1 MRACTTA
8 FLAVILLF
16 AAPTSSRAHPHV
28 WIDMRTEMHFDPEG
42 RLTAIGVAWTFDE
55 FYSAF
60 AVEGAEKGEDGYDEE
75 LLAGLTDVNLE
86 NLAEWNYFTEVVSG
100 DAPVTTGKA
109 ENGKSTWDDE
119 TGRLT
124 LSFVVPLETPQAPS
138 AATPVKIRVYDP
150 SYYISIDYLKDD
162 PVLMTGD
169 VPAGCKVKTETPNVE
184 NVWTTLPESAFTS
197 SSSQLGAYFAP
208 VATVTCASAT

>member
-1 MRACTTA
+1 MRACVTML
-8 FLAVILLF
+8 LALVLWSLP
-16 AAPTSSRAHPHV
+16 ASPGHAHPHV
-28 WIDMRTEMHFDPEG
+28 WIDMRTELHFDAEG
-42 RLTAIGVAWTFDE
+42 RLAAIGVSWTFDE

-60 AVEGAEKGEDGYDEE
+60 AVEGAEKTGDGYSEE

-86 NLAEWNYFTEVVSG
+86 NLEEWNYFTEVTAGGETLV
-100 DAPVTTGKA
+100 TGKA
-109 ENGKSTWDDE
+109 KDGKSVWDDE

-138 AATPVKIRVYDP
+138 ATAPAKIRIYDP

-162 PVLMTGD
+162 PVRMTGT
-169 VPAGCKVKTETPNVE
+169 VPAGCETGIETPNVE
-184 NVWTTLPESAFTS
+184 NVWTTLPEAAFTD

-208 VATVTCASAT
+208 VATVACASAT